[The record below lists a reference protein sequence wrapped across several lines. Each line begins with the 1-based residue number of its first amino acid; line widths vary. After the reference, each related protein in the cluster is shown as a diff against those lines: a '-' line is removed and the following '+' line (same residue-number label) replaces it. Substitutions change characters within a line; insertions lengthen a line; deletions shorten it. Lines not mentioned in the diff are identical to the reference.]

1 MSLRSASSRFR
12 GRKENN
18 KVPTT
23 TILNNNNNEKQK
35 TKEEEEEEDQRKS
48 SKDLIL
54 PVGFEMSDLVSR
66 SSGDESIMSEED
78 YSGLV

>member
-1 MSLRSASSRFR
+1 M
-12 GRKENN
+12 
-18 KVPTT
+18 
-23 TILNNNNNEKQK
+23 NNNNNEKQK

-54 PVGFEMSDLVSR
+54 PVGFEMSDSVDLVSR